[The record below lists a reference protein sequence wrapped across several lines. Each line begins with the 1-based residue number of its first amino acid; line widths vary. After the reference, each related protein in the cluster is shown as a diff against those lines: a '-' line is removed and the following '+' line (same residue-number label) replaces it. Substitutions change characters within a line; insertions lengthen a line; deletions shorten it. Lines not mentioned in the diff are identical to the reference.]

1 MIQISNLDDLFSHNL
16 NAEIAFRT
24 IIEIYGNNHD
34 LSSTDNKT
42 VTIHDTVARTPGTTG
57 YTIVLDFSRQKLL

>member
-1 MIQISNLDDLFSHNL
+1 MIQISNLDDLFSHDL

-42 VTIHDTVARTPGTTG
+42 IHDTVARTPGTTG
-57 YTIVLDFSRQKLL
+57 YIIVLDFSRQKLL